1 MHSRTH
7 TQHTHTLQLT
17 TPIGSVMYAFAHTH
31 ATRTYTATHYTDREC
46 DVCILHN
53 WVILAIY
60 VYGPCVCDTSR
71 WHSVHAVILRSRWL
85 SVLAVI
91 VYTNRWNPE
100 IVPRYTTECTECHL
114 YVYVTQ
120 VDGIL

>member
-17 TPIGSVMYAFAHTH
+17 TPIGSVTYAFYTIGLFVYFATHTH
-31 ATRTYTATHYTDREC
+31 THTATHYTDREY

-114 YVYVTQ
+114 
-120 VDGIL
+120 